1 MESQAFLLQ
10 EDDPVCPFKRIRRVD
25 LEPKSNQ
32 LLIDHRLSLIFNV
45 TSSKMLNL
53 EGCSQIKLYS
63 TSLEGIFISL
73 DNAAKKLYPIKSR
86 NIHESESLLPS
97 IEYFKFT
104 NCQFIQS
111 LLRKQNDGDCYI
123 WMLIGNDRDYL
134 HPTLKRKGLFTR
146 RVGALIHEYHCKLLS
161 APIVELD
168 MCITGVPVVIRG
180 EL

>member
-1 MESQAFLLQ
+1 M
-10 EDDPVCPFKRIRRVD
+10 
-25 LEPKSNQ
+25 
-32 LLIDHRLSLIFNV
+32 
-45 TSSKMLNL
+45 
-53 EGCSQIKLYS
+53 
-63 TSLEGIFISL
+63 

-86 NIHESESLLPS
+86 NIHECESLLPS